1 MRGTIIAWNGESG
14 TIAAAEQR
22 FEFDIKLWQGNVA
35 PKPDMVVLLSL
46 DGDTLTGLT
55 PVAEGDLA
63 KEKMAQLGT
72 QGVAL
77 AKVIGQD
84 IGKDVAIAYG
94 VFAIVAL
101 FLPFLSGNGFLAAL
115 SITLADIVT
124 GIRGSGG
131 VGVLLVL
138 LATASIAVPHFW
150 KHKLAPLALCA
161 PLLVTLLADLQ
172 AFQAFSHMNSTMDQ
186 LENALG
192 EFNRPSPFSLGLG
205 FYISLLV
212 AGYIA
217 YRGVMRY
224 LKNKA

>member
-35 PKPDMVVLLSL
+35 PKPDMTVLLSL
-46 DGDTLTGLT
+46 DGDTLTGLA
-55 PVAEGDLA
+55 PVAEGELA

-77 AKVIGQD
+77 AKIIGQD

-101 FLPFLSGNGFLAAL
+101 FLPFLSGNGFLAAQK
-115 SITLADIVT
+115 ITLAEIV
-124 GIRGSGG
+124 SA
-131 VGVLLVL
+131 GVLLVL
-138 LATASIAVPHFW
+138 LASASIAVPHFW

-161 PLLVTLLADLQ
+161 PLLVTLLADIQ
-172 AFQAFSHMNSTMDQ
+172 AYRVFSSFNAGMDQ
-186 LENALG
+186 LANALG
-192 EFNRPSPFSLGLG
+192 EFSRPSPFSLSLG
-205 FYISLLV
+205 FYLAQLV

-217 YRGVMRY
+217 YRGVTRY